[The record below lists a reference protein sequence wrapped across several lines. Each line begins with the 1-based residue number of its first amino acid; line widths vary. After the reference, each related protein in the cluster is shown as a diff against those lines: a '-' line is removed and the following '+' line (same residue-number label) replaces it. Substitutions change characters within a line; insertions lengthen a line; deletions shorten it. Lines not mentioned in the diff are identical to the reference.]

1 MNVWKEIEKSA
12 LWLKPPLYKQV
23 FLWLLIRA
31 DHKGFR
37 IDDDSNWGV
46 LDVQPGQ
53 VCFTLDGLAWCN
65 AWYVRNRKKK
75 PNKKTVRDVLLWL
88 EKEGLISVQSN
99 RFFTRVTL
107 TNSAVY

>member
-31 DHKGFR
+31 GHKGFR

-53 VCFTLDGLAWCN
+53 VFFSLGGLAESNW
-65 AWYVRNRKKK
+65 WYERKRKKV
-75 PNKKTVRDVLLWL
+75 PNKKTLRDILLWL

-99 RFFTRVTL
+99 RFYTLVTL
-107 TNSAVY
+107 TN